1 MGIKNILLCGVGFL
15 LLGMGAIGLV
25 LPLWPTTPFVLAAA
39 GCFASTPRIYEKVI
53 KIPFFSEYI
62 RNYKDRKGL
71 KPETVIISLTSL
83 WGMLLLSGF
92 HIQKPW
98 VLIILAVVGISVTT
112 HILWI
117 AKARNK

>member
-53 KIPFFSEYI
+53 KIPFFNEYI

-83 WGMLLLSGF
+83 WGMLLLSAF
-92 HIQKPW
+92 HIQKSW

-117 AKARNK
+117 AKVRNK

>member
-53 KIPFFSEYI
+53 KIPFFNEYI

-71 KPETVIISLTSL
+71 KPKTVIISLTSL
-83 WGMLLLSGF
+83 WGMLLLSAF
-92 HIQKPW
+92 HIQKSW